1 MKSGGGG
8 RKEVAALL
16 PAEAVAVVVGF
27 VHVQAEVIQPAAA
40 ASASSPEIVPSSVYC
55 CVSGIDKVVRMN
67 DEVVVVVVVNSHGFC
82 PHLEK
87 PLRTRAL
94 PSPRVL
100 LWTPPEA

>member
-40 ASASSPEIVPSSVYC
+40 ASASSPEIVPSSAYHVLHGDA
-55 CVSGIDKVVRMN
+55 VSDISYSTSGNYWVD
-67 DEVVVVVVVNSHGFC
+67 SYS
-82 PHLEK
+82 
-87 PLRTRAL
+87 T
-94 PSPRVL
+94 PRL
-100 LWTPPEA
+100 H